1 MCCLFSVY
9 VDGVLIINSVFK
21 YDLCLCE
28 CECFMTVCLWFTS
41 TAKAFLRGQ
50 KRFQAFIFPTEFTAD
65 LKKFSLEEKN
75 RKKVISSRIHNET
88 NLNSFKSTY
97 SRALLRSLLL
107 FALISFYL
115 VWLGIS
121 TRARGKG
128 IFRSHFSSLFSARSQ
143 RKRENGRERKISLA
157 HTQRRFLY
165 GTLFC
170 SFFCVGVSVILFF
183 YSYWL
188 VWKIKLARSP

>member
-1 MCCLFSVY
+1 MR
-9 VDGVLIINSVFK
+9 
-21 YDLCLCE
+21 
-28 CECFMTVCLWFTS
+28 VCLWFTS
-41 TAKAFLRGQ
+41 TAKAFLWGQ

-65 LKKFSLEEKN
+65 SKKFSLEEKN
-75 RKKVISSRIHNET
+75 RQKVISSRIHNET

-115 VWLGIS
+115 VWLRIS
-121 TRARGKG
+121 SCARE
-128 IFRSHFSSLFSARSQ
+128 REDFSALTLVLSFLQDRSE
-143 RKRENGRERKISLA
+143 REKMTESGKFLS
-157 HTQRRFLY
+157 HTHKE
-165 GTLFC
+165 GFC
-170 SFFCVGVSVILFF
+170 MARSFAVFFCVGVSVILFF

>member
-1 MCCLFSVY
+1 MR
-9 VDGVLIINSVFK
+9 
-21 YDLCLCE
+21 
-28 CECFMTVCLWFTS
+28 VCLWFTS
-41 TAKAFLRGQ
+41 TAKAFLWGQ

-65 LKKFSLEEKN
+65 SKKFSLEEKN

-115 VWLGIS
+115 VWLRIS
-121 TRARGKG
+121 SSVCAREE
-128 IFRSHFSSLFSARSQ
+128 FSALTLVLSFLQDRS
-143 RKRENGRERKISLA
+143 ERERMAESGKFLS
-157 HTQRRFLY
+157 HTH
-165 GTLFC
+165 TKK
-170 SFFCVGVSVILFF
+170 VSVWHALLQFFFALVWVWF

>member
-1 MCCLFSVY
+1 MIY
-9 VDGVLIINSVFK
+9 VCV
-21 YDLCLCE
+21 
-28 CECFMTVCLWFTS
+28 CFMKVCLWFTS
-41 TAKAFLRGQ
+41 TAKAFLWGQ

-75 RKKVISSRIHNET
+75 RKKVLSSRIHNET

-97 SRALLRSLLL
+97 SRALLRSLLI

-115 VWLGIS
+115 VWLRIS
-121 TRARGKG
+121 SHARERG
-128 IFRSHFSSLFSARSQ
+128 IFRSLLLVLSFCKIA
-143 RKRENGRERKISLA
+143 RKRENDRERKNFLA

-170 SFFCVGVSVILFF
+170 SFLFCVGVWFCF
-183 YSYWL
+183 YSYWVGL
-188 VWKIKLARSP
+188 KN